1 MTTLESFHLLRPLW
15 LLALVPTGWLWW
27 RLWRGNHREGCL
39 ADFFD
44 RHLLPRLWLTPPGGP
59 ARLPL
64 LLLGLGWLLA
74 ILALAGPSWQQLP
87 EVSFK
92 THPARVI
99 VLDLSPAM
107 NAADLPPSRLARAR
121 FKIHDILRAHGEGE
135 TALIVFAGEP
145 HLVTPLTDDTETI
158 AAMLPA
164 LSPSIMPTHGDNAAP
179 ALKMAATLLQQAA
192 FPRGDILLLSEGVG
206 DRASALRA
214 AEKIHENGYRV
225 SVLGVGTRAG
235 APIPDA
241 NGGFGKLS
249 RLDEA
254 TLQEIAAQGGGRY
267 HRISADTSDIDS
279 LLGDGSTL
287 ADQLDRTPSHSLQR
301 WAEHGAWLLLPLLL
315 VAAAGY
321 RRGWLGM
328 ALLLL
333 APPPGEADWLDLW
346 LTPDQQGAR
355 LMARQ
360 QPEAAAERFHRPD
373 WRAAAL
379 AAAGRHEAAARLWQT
394 LESAEAR
401 YNQGNALARAGR
413 FHEAIAAY
421 AAALALDPGHADAAA
436 NKALLERLLSRR
448 DSHGTNDATSN
459 NREDGKPGDGNAGN
473 ALAAAGNKT
482 SEQPRTKGAEAS
494 MGAPPPK
501 PKQRGASPA
510 PAPTTRPASPN
521 GTALAGEPA
530 APRKPP
536 HYNDDI
542 ALEQWLRQIPDDPAG
557 LLQRKF
563 MMEHLMRKQRR

>member
-1 MTTLESFHLLRPLW
+1 MSSLESFHLLRPLW
-15 LLALVPTGWLWW
+15 LLALPPTAWLWW
-27 RLWRGNHREGCL
+27 RLWRGDYRNGCL
-39 ADFFD
+39 AAFCD
-44 RHLLPRLWLTPPGGP
+44 RHLLPRLWLEQPGRP
-59 ARLPL
+59 SRLPL

-74 ILALAGPSWQQLP
+74 LVALAGPSWQQLP

-121 FKIHDILRAHGEGE
+121 FKIRDILRSHGEGE

-145 HLVTPLTDDTETI
+145 HLVTPLTDDVETI

-164 LSPSIMPTHGDNAAP
+164 LSPSIMPTDGDNAAP
-179 ALKMAATLLQQAA
+179 ALEMAAELLQQAA

-206 DRASALRA
+206 DRASTLHA
-214 AEKIHENGYRV
+214 AEKIHESGYRL
-225 SVLGVGTRAG
+225 SVLGVGTDTG

-241 NGGFGKLS
+241 SGGFGKLS

-254 TLQEIAAQGGGRY
+254 TLREVAAQGGGRY

-279 LLGDGSTL
+279 LLGAGNAL

-301 WAEHGAWLLLPLLL
+301 WVEHGAWLLLPLLV

-321 RRGWLGM
+321 RRGWLGL

-333 APPPGEADWLDLW
+333 APPPGEAGWLDLW

-355 LMARQ
+355 LMAEG
-360 QPEAAAERFHRPD
+360 QPEAAAERFRRSD

-394 LESAEAR
+394 LEGAEAR

-421 AAALALDPGHADAAA
+421 AAALALDPGHVDAAA
-436 NKALLERLLSRR
+436 NKALLERLLRRR
-448 DSHGTNDATSN
+448 DSGGSND
-459 NREDGKPGDGNAGN
+459 NADETKKGESGGG
-473 ALAAAGNKT
+473 AGRT
-482 SEQPRTKGAEAS
+482 PTPTGSDASEQPRAGGAEAS
-494 MGAPPPK
+494 EGEPPSRPERTGAN
-501 PKQRGASPA
+501 PA
-510 PAPTTRPASPN
+510 TAATARPASPT
-521 GTALAGEPA
+521 GAALAGEPA
-530 APRKPP
+530 APRRPP
-536 HYNDDI
+536 RYDDDI

>member
-1 MTTLESFHLLRPLW
+1 MSSLESFHLLRPLW
-15 LLALVPTGWLWW
+15 LLALPPAAWLWW
-27 RLWRGNHREGCL
+27 RLWRSDYRNGCL
-39 ADFFD
+39 AAFCD
-44 RHLLPRLWLTPPGGP
+44 RHLLPRLWLEQPGRP
-59 ARLPL
+59 SRLPL

-74 ILALAGPSWQQLP
+74 LAALAGPSWQQLP

-121 FKIHDILRAHGEGE
+121 FKIRDILRSHGEGE

-145 HLVTPLTDDTETI
+145 HLVTPLTDDSETI

-164 LSPSIMPTHGDNAAP
+164 LSPSIMPTDGDNAAP
-179 ALKMAATLLQQAA
+179 ALEMAAELLQQAA

-206 DRASALRA
+206 DRASTLHA
-214 AEKIHENGYRV
+214 AEKVHESGYRL
-225 SVLGVGTRAG
+225 SVLGVGTDTG
-235 APIPDA
+235 APVPDA
-241 NGGFGKLS
+241 SGGFGKLS

-254 TLQEIAAQGGGRY
+254 TLREVAAQGGGRY
-267 HRISADTSDIDS
+267 HRISADTGDIDR
-279 LLGDGSTL
+279 LLGAGNAL

-301 WAEHGAWLLLPLLL
+301 WVEHGAWLLLPLLV

-321 RRGWLGM
+321 RRGWLGV

-333 APPPGEADWLDLW
+333 APPPSEAGWLDLW

-360 QPEAAAERFHRPD
+360 QPEAAAERFRRPD

-394 LESAEAR
+394 LEGAEAR

-421 AAALALDPGHADAAA
+421 AAALALDPGHVDAAA
-436 NKALLERLLSRR
+436 NKALLERLLRRR
-448 DSHGTNDATSN
+448 DSGGSND
-459 NREDGKPGDGNAGN
+459 NAEETKEGESGGG
-473 ALAAAGNKT
+473 AGRT
-482 SEQPRTKGAEAS
+482 PTPTGSDASEQPRAGGAEAS
-494 MGAPPPK
+494 EGEPPSRPERTGAN
-501 PKQRGASPA
+501 PA
-510 PAPTTRPASPN
+510 PAATARPASPT
-521 GTALAGEPA
+521 GAALAGEPA
-530 APRKPP
+530 APRRPP
-536 HYNDDI
+536 RYDDDI